1 MARKKKAASKKRSDT
16 VRVMSKK
23 GIVYDKSRKTG
34 KSKKVAS
41 HKKLTAKCVKCHKV
55 HAPGAHRF
63 HGKGSY
69 KRTHPGAP
77 YKKKRTAGKRGKK
90 RGKKR

>member
-1 MARKKKAASKKRSDT
+1 MARKKKSGTKIVT
-16 VRVMSKK
+16 SKK
-23 GIVYDKSRKTG
+23 GNRYRKNLATG
-34 KSKKVAS
+34 KSVKIAS
-41 HKKLTAKCVKCHKV
+41 HKKLTAKCKKCGIK
-55 HAPGAHRF
+55 HAKGAHRF
-63 HGKGSY
+63 HGAGSY